1 MRGKQSLR
9 LLGISA
15 ELGITYLGEPNTSR
29 IFQERKQASIRLDF
43 SVARC

>member
-15 ELGITYLGEPNTSR
+15 ELGITYLGEPNTSL
-29 IFQERKQASIRLDF
+29 IFQVRKQASIRLDF
-43 SVARC
+43 TAVK